1 VNTREQLPGQR
12 TQLALVGPALA
23 LIGLLT
29 CGAALMS
36 VGVPPARAQEVA
48 RKPFTPDEKARL
60 SAGKLVTRP
69 VTETRGDLRLIGG
82 ASWQIIDAPPEIV
95 FRALLDTKNYPHSLP
110 TVSAASVVSDSK
122 TMRRV
127 RFEHKRGPFG
137 IAYRLA
143 LTVDPERRDVTFKL
157 NDRLESGMR
166 AVWGFMAATPY
177 GANRTLLSYGVMA
190 DPGDGLIVGIVR
202 GVIHEWMLRV
212 PMQVKKYV
220 ESPYGRRLY
229 PVPAPAKVSPV
240 PSVPAKIAVPPK
252 Q

>member
-1 VNTREQLPGQR
+1 MNKREQLSGQR
-12 TQLALVGPALA
+12 TQLTLVGPALA

-29 CGAALMS
+29 CGMALTIAS
-36 VGVPPARAQEVA
+36 VAPAFAQEVA

-60 SAGKLVTRP
+60 TAGKLVTRP
-69 VTETRGDLRLIGG
+69 VTEKRGDLRLIGG
-82 ASWQIIDAPPEIV
+82 ASWQIINAPADIV

-110 TVSAASVVSDSK
+110 TVSAASVVSDNK

-127 RFEHKRGPFG
+127 RFEHKKGPLG

-143 LTVDPERRDVTFKL
+143 LTVDPQRRDVTFKL
-157 NDRLESGMR
+157 NDKLESGMR

-177 GANRTLLSYGVMA
+177 GANQTLLSYGVMA
-190 DPGDGLIVGIVR
+190 DPGEGLIVGIVR

-212 PMQVKKYV
+212 PSQVKKHV

-229 PVPAPAKVSPV
+229 PLPAPAKVLPA

-252 Q
+252 P